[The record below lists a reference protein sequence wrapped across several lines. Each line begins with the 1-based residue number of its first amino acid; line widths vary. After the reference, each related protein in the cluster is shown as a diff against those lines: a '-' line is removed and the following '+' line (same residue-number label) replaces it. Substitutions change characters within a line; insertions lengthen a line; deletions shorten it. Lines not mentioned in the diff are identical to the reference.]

1 MAYNPV
7 VIGSQTQANSQAVT
21 LSNDFKS
28 PATNLPVAVTT
39 GATGLVGAQ
48 IVGGQTVNYSLPVA
62 TNVISKDVITSSYYT
77 IFTSSN
83 LTNYKILYG
92 YFAINNTNAVA
103 YLSFVDQSSGS
114 YLSTNVGL
122 FKLMIPA
129 YSAANLTFPIPV
141 SFTTG
146 IGVTAWTSFAG
157 TTQVAASSV
166 YLTLWVN

>member
-39 GATGLVGAQ
+39 GATGLVGGQ
-48 IVGGQTVNYSLPVA
+48 TVGGQTVNYSLPA
-62 TNVISKDVITSSYYT
+62 GTNVISKDVFTSSYYT
-77 IFTSSN
+77 IFTS
-83 LTNYKILYG
+83 TYK
-92 YFAINNTNAVA
+92 TNATA
-103 YLSFVDQSSGS
+103 YLSFVDQSSSS
-114 YLSTNVGL
+114 YSSTNTGL

-141 SFTTG
+141 SFGTG
-146 IGVTAWTSFAG
+146 IGVTAWTSFGG

-166 YLTLWVN
+166 YLTLWVS

>member
-39 GATGLVGAQ
+39 GATALIGGQ
-48 IVGGQTVNYSLPVA
+48 TVGGQTVNYSLPAA
-62 TNVISKDVITSSYYT
+62 TNVISKDVITSGSYT
-77 IFTSSN
+77 IFTA
-83 LTNYKILYG
+83 TYKILYG

-103 YLSFVDQSSGS
+103 YLSFIDQSTS
-114 YLSTNVGL
+114 YTSTTAGL

-141 SFTTG
+141 SFTNG
-146 IGVTAWTSFAG
+146 ISVTAWTSFAG

>member
-7 VIGSQTQANSQAVT
+7 VIGSQTPANSQAVT

-39 GATGLVGAQ
+39 GATGLVG
-48 IVGGQTVNYSLPVA
+48 GQTVNYSLPA
-62 TNVISKDVITSSYYT
+62 GTNVISMGVLNSLYYT
-77 IFTSSN
+77 IFKYT
-83 LTNYKILYG
+83 YKILYG
-92 YFAINNTNAVA
+92 YFAINNTNATA
-103 YLSFVDQSSGS
+103 YLSFIDQSTIMYASV
-114 YLSTNVGL
+114 NPGL

-141 SFTTG
+141 SFSTG
-146 IGVTAWTSFAG
+146 MGVTAWTSFGG

-166 YLTLWVN
+166 HLTLWVS

>member
-39 GATGLVGAQ
+39 GATGLVGGQ
-48 IVGGQTVNYSLPVA
+48 TVGGQTVNYSLPVA

-77 IFTSSN
+77 IFTS
-83 LTNYKILYG
+83 TYKILYG

-103 YLSFVDQSSGS
+103 YLSFVDQSSAS
-114 YLSTNVGL
+114 YASTSAGL

-141 SFTTG
+141 SFTLG

-166 YLTLWVN
+166 YLTLWVS

>member
-39 GATGLVGAQ
+39 GATGLVGGQ
-48 IVGGQTVNYSLPVA
+48 SVGGQTVNYSLPA
-62 TNVISKDVITSSYYT
+62 GTNVISKDVFTSSYYT
-77 IFTSSN
+77 IFTS
-83 LTNYKILYG
+83 TYKILYG
-92 YFAINNTNAVA
+92 YFAINNTNATA

-114 YLSTNVGL
+114 YASTNTGL

-141 SFTTG
+141 SFGTG
-146 IGVTAWTSFAG
+146 IGVTAWTSFGG

-166 YLTLWVN
+166 YLTLWVS